1 MGLTQRMA
9 PDRRVWLCGEVAEV
23 VFSGVP
29 EGCSAYIRT
38 NHGCAVVRR
47 REIIGAM
54 ENDVD
59 VIGGD

>member
-29 EGCSAYIRT
+29 DTHRIF
-38 NHGCAVVRR
+38 AVVFPF
-47 REIIGAM
+47 IIP
-54 ENDVD
+54 NCRVKYNHSD
-59 VIGGD
+59 